1 MEERKV
7 HLLLKDE
14 KLIELEL
21 AASVLELS
29 DRLTAIIEMPDYT
42 EQMQI
47 LMPYISYEELMAI
60 LELGGQFI
68 QDPYNFPELAKIDDA
83 PKLGALLKTA
93 WSGMGTELLLKKQR
107 IATRT
112 MALSTSP
119 DLYFYINCEIT
130 STGFGFGVGT
140 YTICRGIGRAGGML

>member
-47 LMPYISYEELMAI
+47 PMPYISYEELMAI

-93 WSGMGTELLLKKQR
+93 ADLRMMTLKPHIERR
-107 IATRT
+107 IA
-112 MALSTSP
+112 LLFKNSSP
-119 DLYFYINCEIT
+119 AELRD
-130 STGFGFGVGT
+130 
-140 YTICRGIGRAGGML
+140 MLVWYGDRIAPEEAENRYKDNGLEYEP